1 MRVRWLC
8 VYIASA
14 FLAPLHSQ
22 DAPAGVQRYLER
34 LSEYRFHLLEKSAEL
49 EWVAGDFSQP
59 VLEEYTLQSYSRW
72 RLQGPGDFSLGMEVH
87 EMLHQQGAFGMYRLD
102 SLLRPGAR
110 DRLEL
115 PVENRYGKGSC
126 VFWRGPFL
134 FRLSARPGPQ
144 ARDQLKGAVA
154 ALLDA
159 IPIVNLHPVTV
170 LHLPRQDLVTE
181 SVGIYLGPA
190 ALAYNDRFPDP
201 LMDKIGFQDR
211 VEVAFA
217 DYGPEGG
224 SLFLLAY
231 PTPSL
236 AADYFLVLQ
245 NSLHSFFSPDG
256 IYIKRSGLLLA
267 VFLGT
272 ESRAQAVL
280 GEVQWAPAVKW
291 VHDRTVEVK
300 PSGQARSFLDMLLR
314 TALATVCFIL
324 GSLGFGFLLGYI
336 WHRIDESFP
345 LWAARN
351 DAIRLN
357 LSGAAPTPDRAERPY
372 WSGFRKS

>member
-1 MRVRWLC
+1 MRVPLLYGF
-8 VYIASA
+8 VFSA

-22 DAPAGVQRYLER
+22 DSPAGVQQYLER
-34 LSEYRFHLLEKSAEL
+34 LSGYRFHLLEKSAGPERA
-49 EWVAGDFSQP
+49 AGDFSRP
-59 VLEEYTLQSYSRW
+59 VLEEYAVQSYSRW
-72 RLQGPGDFSLGMEVH
+72 RLQGPGDSPLAMEVH
-87 EMLHQQGAFGMYRLD
+87 ETLHQQGAFGLYRLD

-115 PVENRYGKGSC
+115 PVENRYREGSC
-126 VFWRGPFL
+126 IFWRGPFL
-134 FRLSARPGPQ
+134 FRLTAGPGPR

-154 ALLDA
+154 ALVEA

-190 ALAYNDRFPDP
+190 ALANNDRFPDP

-217 DYGPEGG
+217 DYGPEVG

-236 AADYFLVLQ
+236 AAEYFLELQ

-291 VHDRTVEVK
+291 VHDRTVQVEPK
-300 PSGQARSFLDMLLR
+300 GEARSFLDMLLR
-314 TALATVCFIL
+314 TALATVCFIV
-324 GSLGFGFLLGYI
+324 GSFGFGCFLGYI
-336 WHRIDESFP
+336 WHRIDERFP
-345 LWAARN
+345 AWSSRN
-351 DAIRLN
+351 DAIHLN
-357 LSGAAPTPDRAERPY
+357 LSGSAPTPDRVERPS
-372 WSGFRKS
+372 WPGFRKS

>member
-1 MRVRWLC
+1 MKVPLIYGF
-8 VYIASA
+8 VFSA

-22 DAPAGVQRYLER
+22 DAPGGVQRYLER
-34 LSEYRFHLLEKSAEL
+34 LSGYRFHLLEKSGGL
-49 EWVAGDFSQP
+49 ERAAGDFSRP
-59 VLEEYTLQSYSRW
+59 VLEEYALQSYSRW
-72 RLQGPGDFSLGMEVH
+72 RLQGSGDSSLVMEVH
-87 EMLHQQGAFGMYRLD
+87 ETLHQQGAFGLYRLD
-102 SLLRPGAR
+102 SLLRPGTR

-115 PVENRYGKGSC
+115 PVENRYREGSC
-126 VFWRGPFL
+126 IFWRGPFL
-134 FRLSARPGPQ
+134 FRLTARAGPQ
-144 ARDQLKGAVA
+144 ARDRLKAAVA
-154 ALLDA
+154 ALVEA

-217 DYGPEGG
+217 DYGPEVG

-231 PTPSL
+231 PTPSV
-236 AADYFLVLQ
+236 AADYFLELQ

-291 VHDRTVEVK
+291 VHDRTVQVE
-300 PSGQARSFLDMLLR
+300 PAGEARSFLDMLLR
-314 TALATVCFIL
+314 TALATVCFIV
-324 GSLGFGFLLGYI
+324 GSLGFGCLLGYI
-336 WHRIDESFP
+336 WHRIDERFP
-345 LWAARN
+345 VWSSRN
-351 DAIRLN
+351 DAIHLN
-357 LSGAAPTPDRAERPY
+357 LSGAAPTRDRVEGPS
-372 WSGFRKS
+372 WPGFRKS

>member
-1 MRVRWLC
+1 MRLPLLC
-8 VYIASA
+8 VFIASA
-14 FLAPLHSQ
+14 FLTPLNSQEAPV
-22 DAPAGVQRYLER
+22 GVQRYLEG
-34 LSEYRFHLLEKSAEL
+34 LSEYRFRLLEKSAGL
-49 EWVAGDFSQP
+49 ERPTGDFSRP
-59 VLEEYTLQSYSRW
+59 VLEEYALQSYSRW
-72 RLQGPGDFSLGMEVH
+72 RLQGPGDSSLVMEVH

-102 SLLRPGAR
+102 SLLRPGTG

-115 PVENRYGKGSC
+115 PVENRYGERNC

-134 FRLSARPGPQ
+134 FRLTAGPGPR

-154 ALLDA
+154 ALVDA

-231 PTPSL
+231 PTPAV
-236 AADYFLVLQ
+236 AADYFLELQ

-256 IYIKRSGLLLA
+256 IYIKRSGVLLA
-267 VFLGT
+267 LFLGT
-272 ESRAQAVL
+272 ESQAQAVL
-280 GEVQWAPAVKW
+280 GEVQWAPAVQW
-291 VHDRTVEVK
+291 VHDRTVQVE
-300 PSGQARSFLDMLLR
+300 PRGEARSFLDMLLR
-314 TALATVCFIL
+314 TALATVCFIV

-336 WHRIDESFP
+336 WHRIDETYP
-345 LWAARN
+345 LWAGRN

-357 LSGAAPTPDRAERPY
+357 LSGAAPTPDRVERPY
-372 WSGFRKS
+372 WAGFRKT

>member
-1 MRVRWLC
+1 MRVLFLC
-8 VYIASA
+8 VLIISA
-14 FLAPLHSQ
+14 LLAPLNSQ
-22 DAPAGVQRYLER
+22 EAPGGVQQYLTG
-34 LSEYRFHLLEKSAEL
+34 LPEYRFRLLEESADL
-49 EWVAGDFSQP
+49 ERVAGDFTQP
-59 VLEEYTLQSYSRW
+59 VLEEYGLQTYSRW
-72 RLQGPGDFSLGMEVH
+72 RHQGPGDSPLEMEVH
-87 EMLHQQGAFGMYRLD
+87 EMLHQQGAFGLYRLD
-102 SLLRPGAR
+102 AILRPGGG

-115 PVENRYGKGSC
+115 PVENRYGEAGC

-134 FRLSARPGPQ
+134 FRLTAKPGPQ
-144 ARDQLKGAVA
+144 ARDQIKAAVA
-154 ALLDA
+154 ALVDA
-159 IPIVNLHPVTV
+159 VPIVNLHPVTV
-170 LHLPRQDLVTE
+170 LHLPRQDLVTD
-181 SVGIYLGPA
+181 SVGVYLGPE

-211 VEVAFA
+211 VEVSFA

-236 AADYFLVLQ
+236 AADYFLELQ

-256 IYIKRSGLLLA
+256 IYIKRSGVLLA
-267 VFLGT
+267 LFLGT

-291 VHDRTVEVK
+291 VHDRTVPVDTK
-300 PSGQARSFLDMLLR
+300 GQAQSFLDMLLR
-314 TALATVCFIL
+314 TAMATTFFVVA
-324 GSLGFGFLLGYI
+324 SLGFGCFLGYI

-345 LWAARN
+345 GWAARN

-357 LSGAAPTPDRAERPY
+357 LSGAAPTPDRAERPF
-372 WSGFRKS
+372 WGGFGKS

>member
-1 MRVRWLC
+1 MRVPLLC
-8 VYIASA
+8 GIVFSA
-14 FLAPLHSQ
+14 LLAPLHSQ
-22 DAPAGVQRYLER
+22 DAAVGVERYLER
-34 LSEYRFHLLEKSAEL
+34 LSGYRFQLLEKSPGLDRA
-49 EWVAGDFSQP
+49 AGEFSGP
-59 VLEEYTLQSYSRW
+59 VLEEYALQSYSRW
-72 RLQGPGDFSLGMEVH
+72 RLQGPGGSSLVVEVH
-87 EMLHQQGAFGMYRLD
+87 EMLHQQGAFGLYRLD

-110 DRLEL
+110 DRLQL
-115 PVENRYGKGSC
+115 PVENRYGEGSC
-126 VFWRGPFL
+126 IFWRGPFL
-134 FRLSARPGPQ
+134 FRLTARAGPQ
-144 ARDQLKGAVA
+144 ARDRLKGAVA
-154 ALLDA
+154 ALVEA

-190 ALAYNDRFPDP
+190 ALLYNDRFPDP

-217 DYGPEGG
+217 DYGPEVG

-236 AADYFLVLQ
+236 AADYFLELQ

-272 ESRAQAVL
+272 EPRAQAVL

-291 VHDRTVEVK
+291 VHDRTVPVEPK
-300 PSGQARSFLDMLLR
+300 GEARSFLDMLLR
-314 TALATVCFIL
+314 TALATVCFIV
-324 GSLGFGFLLGYI
+324 GSLGLGCLVGYI
-336 WHRIDESFP
+336 WHRIDERFP
-345 LWAARN
+345 VWSARN
-351 DAIRLN
+351 DAINLN
-357 LSGAAPTPDRAERPY
+357 LSGAAPTRDRVEGPFWA
-372 WSGFRKS
+372 GFRKS

>member
-1 MRVRWLC
+1 MRVSLLC
-8 VYIASA
+8 VLVASA

-22 DAPAGVQRYLER
+22 DAPVGVQRYLER
-34 LSEYRFHLLEKSAEL
+34 LSEYRFRLLETSADL
-49 EWVAGDFSQP
+49 ERVAGDFSRP
-59 VLEEYTLQSYSRW
+59 VLEEYALQSYSRW
-72 RLQGPGDFSLGMEVH
+72 RLRGPGDSSLVMEVH
-87 EMLHQQGAFGMYRLD
+87 EMLHQQGSFGMYRLD
-102 SLLRPGAR
+102 SLLRPPTG
-110 DRLEL
+110 DRIEL
-115 PVENRYGKGSC
+115 PVENRYGEGSC

-134 FRLSARPGPQ
+134 FRLTAGPGPR

-154 ALLDA
+154 ALVDA

-190 ALAYNDRFPDP
+190 ALAYNDRFPGP

-217 DYGPEGG
+217 DYGPEVG

-236 AADYFLVLQ
+236 AADYFLELQ

-291 VHDRTVEVK
+291 VHDRTVQVEPK
-300 PSGQARSFLDMLLR
+300 GEARSFLDMLLR
-314 TALATVCFIL
+314 TALATVCFIV

-336 WHRIDESFP
+336 WHRIDETYP

-351 DAIRLN
+351 DAIQLN
-357 LSGAAPTPDRAERPY
+357 LSGAAPTPDRVERPY
-372 WSGFRKS
+372 WAGFRKT

>member
-1 MRVRWLC
+1 MRIPWLC
-8 VYIASA
+8 VLVFSG
-14 FLAPLHSQ
+14 FVAPLNSQ
-22 DAPAGVQRYLER
+22 EAPVGVQRYLEG
-34 LSEYRFHLLEKSAEL
+34 LPEYRFRLLEKSADL
-49 EWVAGDFSQP
+49 ERGAGDFSRP
-59 VLEEYTLQSYSRW
+59 LLEEYALQSYSRW
-72 RLQGPGDFSLGMEVH
+72 RFQKPGASSLVMEVY

-102 SLLRPGAR
+102 SVLRPTTG

-115 PVENRYGKGSC
+115 PVENRCGESGC
-126 VFWRGPFL
+126 IFWRGPFL
-134 FRLSARPGPQ
+134 FRLTAKPGAQ
-144 ARDQLKGAVA
+144 ARDQIKGAVA
-154 ALLDA
+154 ALVEA

-170 LHLPRQDLVTE
+170 LHLPRQDLVTD
-181 SVGIYLGPA
+181 SVGVYLGPA

-201 LMDKIGFQDR
+201 LMAKIGFQDR
-211 VEVAFA
+211 VEIAFA

-231 PTPSL
+231 PTPAL
-236 AADYFLVLQ
+236 AADYFLELQ

-256 IYIKRSGLLLA
+256 IYIKRSGVLLA
-267 VFLGT
+267 LFQGT

-300 PSGQARSFLDMLLR
+300 PSDQARSFLDMLIR

-324 GSLGFGFLLGYI
+324 GSLGFGCLLGYT
-336 WHRIDESFP
+336 WYRLDERFP
-345 LWAARN
+345 VWGTRN

-357 LSGAAPTPDRAERPY
+357 LSSAAPMPGRVERSY
-372 WSGFRKS
+372 WSGFDKS

>member
-1 MRVRWLC
+1 MRVAVLHLFI
-8 VYIASA
+8 VSGL
-14 FLAPLHSQ
+14 LAPLYSQ
-22 DAPAGVQRYLER
+22 EGTAGVEQYLEG
-34 LSEYRFHLLEKSAEL
+34 LSGYRFRLLEESADL
-49 EWVAGDFSQP
+49 DRVAGDFPRP
-59 VLEEYTLQSYSRW
+59 VLEEYALQSYSRW
-72 RLQGPGDFSLGMEVH
+72 RLQGPGDASLVMEVH
-87 EMLHQQGAFGMYRLD
+87 EMLHQQGAFGLYRLD
-102 SLLRPGAR
+102 SLLRPGTR
-110 DRLEL
+110 DRIEL
-115 PVENRYGKGSC
+115 PVENRYREGSC

-134 FRLSARPGPQ
+134 FRLTARPGTQ

-154 ALLDA
+154 SLVEA

-217 DYGPEGG
+217 DYGPEVG

-236 AADYFLVLQ
+236 AADYFLELQ

-291 VHDRTVEVK
+291 VHDRTVEVT
-300 PSGQARSFLDMLLR
+300 PQGEARSFLDMLLR
-314 TALATVCFIL
+314 TALATVCFIV
-324 GSLGFGFLLGYI
+324 GSFGFGCLIGYI
-336 WHRIDESFP
+336 WHRIDERFP
-345 LWAARN
+345 VWSSRN

-357 LSGAAPTPDRAERPY
+357 LSGAAPTPDRIERPY
-372 WSGFRKS
+372 WPGFRKS